1 MKRFLVFLSCILLL
15 MSCFTLSIFAET
27 PDEGTLNSTA
37 LNYFTGVV
45 NKLPAN
51 SDYVIYRVDDYSSA
65 MVYGFNLKLNNSTI
79 TADECTML
87 LYNQRGSG
95 SGTQYTPTL
104 TEAELSSFQ
113 LTTKNTSIIY
123 SSLGS
128 WASVGDA
135 SKDNTNYILWV
146 LIMLVLLFVVYK
158 HFRNRRHYIDL

>member
-1 MKRFLVFLSCILLL
+1 
-15 MSCFTLSIFAET
+15 
-27 PDEGTLNSTA
+27 
-37 LNYFTGVV
+37 
-45 NKLPAN
+45 
-51 SDYVIYRVDDYSSA
+51 
-65 MVYGFNLKLNNSTI
+65 MVYGFNFKLNNSTI
-79 TADECTML
+79 SAEECTFL

-104 TEAELSSFQ
+104 TEASITGFQ

-128 WASVGDA
+128 WASVGDT

-146 LIMLVLLFVVYK
+146 LVVLVFLFVVYK

>member
-1 MKRFLVFLSCILLL
+1 
-15 MSCFTLSIFAET
+15 MSFFTLSIFADT
-27 PDEGTLNSTA
+27 PDDGTLNSTA

-51 SDYVIYRVDDYSSA
+51 SDYVIYRSDDYTSV
-65 MVYGFNLKLNNSTI
+65 MVYGFDFKLNNSI
-79 TADECTML
+79 VTAEDCTML
-87 LYNQRGSG
+87 IYNQRGSG

-104 TEAELSSFQ
+104 TEAVVTGFQ

-123 SSLGS
+123 SNLGS
-128 WASVGDA
+128 WASVGDT

-146 LIMLVLLFVVYK
+146 LVILVFLFVVYK